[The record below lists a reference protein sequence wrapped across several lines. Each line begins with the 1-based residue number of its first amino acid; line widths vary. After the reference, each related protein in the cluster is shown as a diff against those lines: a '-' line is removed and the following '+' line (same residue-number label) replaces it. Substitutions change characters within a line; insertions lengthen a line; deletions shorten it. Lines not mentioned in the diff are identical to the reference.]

1 MTSVPKIAPAG
12 NDRDETA
19 DPYGTP
25 TQTTPTVLG
34 LVRSR
39 LFGPT
44 SPVWIFLVLLAMIAV
59 FGALKPAEFLGSFDI
74 KSIFTNAS
82 VVMCLAVGMTFVIV
96 TAGIDLSVGSVLVL
110 AGVLA
115 AKSMTAIGGANPDS
129 FGTLTIVA
137 GLGVGILAGIAC
149 GVVNGTLIARLR
161 IPPLIVT
168 LGMFGIA
175 LGLADVLTSGV
186 DLSTVPTSLG
196 AGLGNGQLGPIPWLV
211 VIAVVVTVVGGVVL
225 SQTRFGRH
233 TYAIGSNDEAA
244 LRAGINVRWHLIKV
258 YAIAGGLAGVGGDL
272 SLAHFTTTTISGH
285 LEDNLI
291 AISAVVI
298 GGTSLFGGSGTMIGT
313 VVGVFIP
320 VVLAAGLVIMN
331 VQSFW
336 QQVVTGVILIVAVY
350 FDQLRRRARN
360 RL

>member
-1 MTSVPKIAPAG
+1 MSPSKVAPAG
-12 NDRDETA
+12 DDRAELTE
-19 DPYGTP
+19 P
-25 TQTTPTVLG
+25 TEAAANFPTTLAG
-34 LVRSR
+34 RFRAR

-44 SPVWIFLVLLAMIAV
+44 SPVWIFLMLVVMVAV
-59 FGALKPAEFLGSFDI
+59 FGVLRPTEFLGSFDI

-82 VVMCLAVGMTFVIV
+82 VVMCLAVGMTFVII

-115 AKSMTAIGGANPDS
+115 AKAMTAIGGSNPDTFS
-129 FGTLTIVA
+129 TLTIAA

-149 GVVNGTLIARLR
+149 GVVNGVLIAWLR

-196 AGLGNGQLGPIPWLV
+196 DGLGNGQLGPIPWLV
-211 VIAVVVTVVGGVVL
+211 VVAGVVTVIGGLVL

-233 TYAIGSNDEAA
+233 TYAIGSNDVAA
-244 LRAGINVRWHLIKV
+244 LRAGINVRWHLVKV
-258 YAIAGGLAGVGGDL
+258 YAIAGALAGIGGDL

-320 VVLAAGLVIMN
+320 VVLAAGLVIMD

-336 QQVVTGVILIVAVY
+336 QQVVTGVILIAAVY
-350 FDQLRRRARN
+350 FDQLRRQARN